1 MADVNKT
8 VNVIVRANTSNL
20 QTGLGK
26 GQDGFAK
33 FAKVGV
39 AAVAAVAAAMAAF
52 AIKFVADSIK
62 IGAQFEKT
70 MAEVGAVGRMTA
82 EQLGIVSQ
90 KARDIGAATAFSAS
104 EAGEGFILLARAGLS
119 AEQQVGAIDATMRLA
134 GATATDLST
143 ATSGVVATLAQFNLG
158 VDQSARVA
166 DVFASAAS
174 GSLFSVEE
182 LTTAMRYGG
191 TTAGGLGIQLEDATA
206 GLMMFRNLGLEAS
219 QTGTTYRQVMLSLT
233 KPTSEMV
240 DGLAKYGLTTDD
252 VNPRLH
258 DFGTIIQRLADSGVD
273 VAQVFDKRASGA
285 MLALV
290 KNAREGRNEF
300 NEFGNALRESGGTA
314 EEMYGR
320 MMDTVEGQSKIMKS
334 AIEEVKLAIFDTFST
349 TLKEGYGD
357 AAGVFQAIGNVIKN
371 NLPLFKQI
379 IAQIK
384 TMFTAVKTGS
394 GDIDVLQ
401 LVIRAAGNIIIGVIG
416 AVSIT
421 INQMKTIWWTVK
433 RAFVTVFDI
442 IRLGFASILDQVV
455 GVVNTAA
462 KVAGLFSDKLKE
474 KMEGA
479 VEGIA
484 ELSAGIKDKV
494 EDNFAT
500 TFEEGKEVFGGL
512 TESYAAFGG
521 AILSWNSVNL
531 NATERTTEATQEL
544 GGAVRGVTE
553 DAIELNATM
562 AETGEN
568 ILAKLSENF
577 QYLSVRSRE
586 VAMDFGNITQELPE
600 IQKQTSAWGDLLTG
614 SVLDSVG
621 FLETAFTNAFNLIGQ
636 GTKDIGKKIRGIF
649 SDLGKS
655 ILNMLAKI
663 AAKMAVMGILNLLSG
678 GAIGAGIAAG
688 GTLAQSLG
696 AWMGFA
702 TGGEVPGSG
711 FGDTVP
717 AMLTPGEFVVRR
729 EVAQS
734 PGMMDYLR
742 NLNMSSGSEAKPM
755 NFNLSGLNRN
765 ERDIYIRDLR
775 PGGALAEA
783 FKHLGGKVV
792 LQGV

>member
-1 MADVNKT
+1 MADVTKT
-8 VNVIVRANTSNL
+8 VNVIVKANTSNL
-20 QTGLGK
+20 QSGLGK
-26 GQDGFAK
+26 GQSGFAN
-33 FAKVGV
+33 FAKYAKLALAGVV
-39 AAVAAVAAAMAAF
+39 AAIAAMTV
-52 AIKFVADSIK
+52 KFLADVAK
-62 IGAQFEKT
+62 IGAQFEST

-82 EQLGIVSQ
+82 EQLAVVSQ

-119 AEQQVGAIDATMRLA
+119 AEQQVGAIDATMKLA

-158 VDQSARVA
+158 VDQSSRVA
-166 DVFASAAS
+166 DVFAAAAS

-191 TTAGGLGIQLEDATA
+191 TVAGGLGIDLESATA

-219 QTGTTYRQVMLSLT
+219 QAGTTYRQVMLSLT
-233 KPTSEMV
+233 KPTSEMTE
-240 DGLAKYGLTTDD
+240 GLAKYGLTTED

-258 DFGTIIQRLADSGVD
+258 DFGEIIQTLADRGVD
-273 VAQVFDKRASGA
+273 VSQVFDKRAAGA

-300 NEFGNALRESGGTA
+300 TQFSDDLNKSAGTA
-314 EEMYGR
+314 DEMYGR

-349 TLKEGYGD
+349 TLKEGYSD

-394 GDIDVLQ
+394 GDVDVLQ

-416 AVSIT
+416 AVSIA
-421 INQMKTIWWTVK
+421 INQMKMIWWTVK

-462 KVAGLFSDKLKE
+462 KVAGLFSDKLEE
-474 KMEGA
+474 KMKGT

-494 EDNFAT
+494 EDNFLT
-500 TFEEGKEVFGGL
+500 TFEEGQEVFGGL

-531 NATERTTEATQEL
+531 NATERTTEATENL
-544 GGAVRGVTE
+544 GGAVAGVVE
-553 DAIELNATM
+553 QAQELNTAMT
-562 AETGEN
+562 ETVEN
-568 ILAKLSENF
+568 VVPAMTEKLELLKI
-577 QYLSVRSRE
+577 QSRDI
-586 VAMDFGNITQELPE
+586 ALNFGNITQELPE
-600 IQKQTSAWGDLLTG
+600 IQEQTSSWGDLLTD
-614 SVLDSVG
+614 SILDTVG
-621 FLETAFTNAFNLIGQ
+621 FLENAFTSAFNLIGQ
-636 GTKDIGKKIRGIF
+636 GTKDIGKKIMGIF
-649 SDLGKS
+649 NDLGRS

-663 AAKMAVMGILNLLSG
+663 AAKMAVMGILNLISG

-702 TGGEVPGSG
+702 SGGEVPGSG

-742 NLNMSSGSEAKPM
+742 NLNTSTATTPV
-755 NFNLSGLNRN
+755 NFSLNGLNRS
-765 ERDIYIRDLR
+765 ERELYIRDLR
-775 PGGALAEA
+775 PGGALSEA